1 MLGFPIEVA
10 TRIKT
15 LPPYLFAAIDKMKQ
29 EAIARGVD
37 IINLG
42 IGDPDLPTPAPII
55 ESLGKAAKNPK
66 HHQYPSYEGMLSF
79 RKAVADWY
87 KRRFNV
93 TLDPAYEV
101 LTLIGSKEGI
111 GHIPLAFVDPGD
123 VVLVPSPGYPVYP
136 VGTSF
141 CRRRLASHAAHEAE
155 WLLAG
160 PEGDSQG
167 RGEEGQADVPEFAE

>member
-1 MLGFPIEVA
+1 MSGFSIEYA

-29 EAIARGVD
+29 EAVARGVD

-55 ESLGKAAKNPK
+55 DSLAQAAKNPK

-87 KRRFNV
+87 KRRF
-93 TLDPAYEV
+93 
-101 LTLIGSKEGI
+101 SW
-111 GHIPLAFVDPGD
+111 
-123 VVLVPSPGYPVYP
+123 YPVP
-136 VGTSF
+136 VIRSIRSGRAFPVASRTS
-141 CRRRLASHAAHEAE
+141 CRSRRRMAFFLI
-155 WLLAG
+155 
-160 PEGDSQG
+160 
-167 RGEEGQADVPEFAE
+167 